1 MLVTDLRDPIEA
13 THEIS
18 ILSSCKNSGS
28 FYIFPHSSNL
38 HLSEMLLGQGEVEP
52 GLGRVEAGLIVG
64 NNRKPLHKFV
74 INLNIHFYLIYIQE

>member
-1 MLVTDLRDPIEA
+1 MLVTDLRDPMEA

-18 ILSSCKNSGS
+18 ILSSCKNLGP
-28 FYIFPHSSNL
+28 FYIFPPSNL

-64 NNRKPLHKFV
+64 NNWKPLHKFV